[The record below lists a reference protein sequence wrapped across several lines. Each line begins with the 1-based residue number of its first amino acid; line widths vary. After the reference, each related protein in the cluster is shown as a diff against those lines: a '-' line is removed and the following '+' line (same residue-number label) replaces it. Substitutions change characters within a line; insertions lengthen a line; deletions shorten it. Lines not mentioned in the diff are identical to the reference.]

1 VMAGTVY
8 DVLVSYAG
16 LNLRGDVP
24 ALDPKLPGHWKGL
37 DFRFNFRGNTF
48 FVSIS
53 GQQIKISGK
62 NMGKDQIKFH
72 LYGEEV
78 VLSEGKT
85 VSSKIK

>member
-1 VMAGTVY
+1 MAGTVY

-24 ALDPKLPGHWKGL
+24 ALDPKLPGHWKGM
-37 DFRFNFRGNTF
+37 DFRFNLRGNTY

-53 GQQIKISGK
+53 GQQIKISGE
-62 NMGKDQIKFH
+62 NMEKEQIKFH
-72 LYGEEV
+72 LCGEEV

-85 VSSKIK
+85 VSAEIK